1 MPRSLAEYQRKRDF
15 SKTPEPKGAPDPK
28 AGNRFV
34 VQKHWATR
42 LHYDFRLEMDGV
54 LVSWAIPKGPT
65 LNPAERRLAAHVE
78 DHPVDYYDFEGTI
91 PKGEYGGGT
100 VMVWDWGTYE
110 LEEATPAES
119 LRRGEVKFRL
129 HGVRLS
135 GRYALVRTRSDKD
148 WLLIKK
154 KDEAADPN
162 FDIEKFD
169 TSVKTGR
176 TKEEIEQGKDAV
188 WSSRR
193 DEGGGGLINLANA
206 EKGPMPRTLDPMK
219 AQLVDAAFDDDRWLF
234 EVKWDGIRLVSFIDD
249 GKVSLQT
256 RAGRSVDAEYPQL
269 QAVSRLVNARQAVLD
284 GEVVVLDAQGRP
296 SFQLLQNRSTE
307 SARMQYLVFDI
318 VYFDG
323 QRLFK
328 VPLEDRK
335 RLLRDVVR
343 DSALLKYSD
352 HVLGQGKAFFK
363 AAQQNQLEGIV
374 AKLRD
379 STYQPGIRSSAWLKI
394 KAKRTQDVVIGGFT
408 APRNSRKHFGAIL
421 VGVYDD
427 GKLVY
432 AGHTGGGFDEKTL
445 ASLSGRM
452 KPLITKDPPFTGA
465 PPRTNEKPTWV
476 KPQLVAEVKFAE
488 WTRDG
493 VMRMPVFLGLRDDID
508 PKSVQREQPRDA
520 DRETAQAEALALSP
534 TVGPRKPAAKA
545 ARKMAGSRAKV
556 AKRTSTTRRTSTAKR
571 TSTVRRTSATVRTPA
586 RKPATSAADLPDTP
600 LSKAAARIAKQQ
612 GTRLRGATAAE
623 LHALDAMPKEGN
635 WEIGGRVVHLT
646 NLDKLL
652 FPEDKYS
659 KRDLIRYYVQV
670 APVMIPYYSRR
681 PLSMNPHP
689 DGIHGKSYWVKDKPD
704 YAPEW
709 IPTFRYQDQKSLKD
723 WILIEEVATLAWLAN
738 HAVID
743 MHPWYSREDKPEYP
757 DWSVVDLDPAEG
769 ATFKDVIAVAKVV
782 KTALDHLKLKATLK
796 TTGQSGLHVY
806 IPIERRY
813 TLDESRG
820 FVAKLAHT
828 IAELM
833 PDKVT
838 EVWEVRRRT
847 GKIRIDYTQNVINK
861 TLAGPYSVRPAI
873 RAPVSAPIAWNEL
886 DDPRLRPDRWTIKT
900 LGDRLL
906 QVGDLFHEALTLHQR
921 LPAL

>member
-15 SKTPEPKGAPDPK
+15 SKTPEPKGSPEPR
-28 AGNRFV
+28 GQNRFV

-65 LNPAERRLAAHVE
+65 LNPAEKRLAAHVE
-78 DHPVDYYDFEGTI
+78 DHPVSYYDFEGTI

-110 LEEATPAES
+110 LEESTPAES
-119 LRRGEVKFRL
+119 LKRGEVKFRL
-129 HGVRLS
+129 NGVRLR

-193 DEGGGGLINLANA
+193 EEGQGGLINLANA
-206 EKGPMPRTLDPMK
+206 EKGPMPKSLEPMK
-219 AQLVDAAFDDDRWLF
+219 AQLVEKPFDDERWLF
-234 EVKWDGIRLVSFIDD
+234 EVKWDGIRLISFIDD
-249 GKVSLQT
+249 DKVTLQT
-256 RAGRSVDAEYPQL
+256 RAGRIVDAEYPQL
-269 QAVSRLVNARQAVLD
+269 ESISRLVNARQAVLD
-284 GEVVVLDAQGRP
+284 GEVVVLDEEGRP
-296 SFQLLQNRSTE
+296 SFQLLQNRGKDDHP
-307 SARMQYLVFDI
+307 MQYVVFDI

-335 RLLRDVVR
+335 RLLRDIVR
-343 DSALLKYSD
+343 DAGMLKYSD
-352 HVLGQGKAFFK
+352 HVLGQGTAFFK
-363 AAQQNQLEGIV
+363 AAQQKRLEGIV

-379 STYQPGIRSSAWLKI
+379 STYQPGVRSSAWLKI
-394 KAKRTQDVVIGGFT
+394 KAVLQQEVVIGGFT
-408 APRNSRKHFGAIL
+408 EPRASRKYFGALL
-421 VGVYDD
+421 VGVYE
-427 GKLVY
+427 GSKLVY
-432 AGHTGGGFDEKTL
+432 TGHVGGGFDEKTL
-445 ASLSGRM
+445 ADLYKLM
-452 KPLITKDPPFTGA
+452 KPLIVKRSPFSGT
-465 PPRTNEKPTWV
+465 PPRSNEKPTWV
-476 KPQLVAEVKFAE
+476 KPVLVAEVKFAE

-493 VMRMPVFLGLRDDID
+493 VMRQPVFQGLRDDVD
-508 PKSVQREQPRDA
+508 PREVRREQPL
-520 DRETAQAEALALSP
+520 ETEQETRRAKKTIA
-534 TVGPRKPAAKA
+534 PAA
-545 ARKMAGSRAKV
+545 RPRA
-556 AKRTSTTRRTSTAKR
+556 RTSTTARRSPPTVAWKAVR
-571 TSTVRRTSATVRTPA
+571 APVRRSSRTVTATTKTKRESTPA
-586 RKPATSAADLPDTP
+586 DIPNTP
-600 LSKAAARIAKQQ
+600 LSRAAARIAKQLK
-612 GTRLRGATAAE
+612 TDIRGATAAE
-623 LHALDAMPKEGN
+623 LEALDAIKKEGD
-635 WEIGGRVVHLT
+635 WQIGGRTVHLT

-652 FPEDKYS
+652 FPEDRHS

-670 APVMIPYYSRR
+670 APVMIPHYRDR

-689 DGIHGKSYWVKDKPD
+689 DGIHGKSYWVKDKPA
-704 YAPEW
+704 YAPDW

-743 MHPWYSREDKPEYP
+743 MHPWYSRVDKPDYP

-769 ATFKDVIAVAKVV
+769 ATFKDVVAVAKVV
-782 KTALDHLKLKATLK
+782 KTAFDHLKLTALLK
-796 TTGQSGLHVY
+796 TTGQSGLHIY

-813 TLDESRG
+813 TLDESRE
-820 FVAKLAHT
+820 FVAKLSHM

-838 EVWEVRRRT
+838 EVWEIKRRI

-861 TLAGPYSVRPAI
+861 TLAGPYSVRPAL
-873 RAPVSAPIAWNEL
+873 RAPVSTPIAWKEL
-886 DDPRLRPDRWTIKT
+886 DDPRLRPDKWTIQT

-906 QVGDLFHEALTLHQR
+906 EVGDLFHDALTLRQR

>member
-15 SKTPEPKGAPDPK
+15 SKTPEPKGSPEPK
-28 AGNRFV
+28 GQNRFV

-65 LNPAERRLAAHVE
+65 LNPAEKRLAAHVE
-78 DHPVDYYDFEGTI
+78 DHPVSYYDFEGTI

-100 VMVWDWGTYE
+100 VMIWDWGTFE
-110 LEEATPAES
+110 LEESTPAES

-129 HGVRLS
+129 KGVRLC
-135 GRYALVRTRSDKD
+135 GRYALVRTRSEKD

-154 KDEAADPN
+154 KDECADPN
-162 FDIEKFD
+162 FNIETFA

-193 DEGGGGLINLANA
+193 EEGQGGLINLANA
-206 EKGPMPRTLDPMK
+206 EKGPMPKTLEPMK
-219 AQLVDAAFDDDRWLF
+219 AQLVEDPFDDERWLF

-249 GKVSLQT
+249 GKVRLQT
-256 RAGRSVDAEYPQL
+256 RAGRTVDDEYPQL
-269 QAVSRLVNARQAVLD
+269 QAISHLVNARQAVLD
-284 GEVVVLDAQGRP
+284 GEVVMLDEEGRP
-296 SFQLLQNRSTE
+296 SFQLLQNRGKE
-307 SARMQYLVFDI
+307 DHPMQYVVFDI
-318 VYFDG
+318 VYYDG

-343 DSALLKYSD
+343 DSGVLRYSD

-363 AAQQNQLEGIV
+363 AAQEKRLEGIV

-379 STYQPGIRSSAWLKI
+379 SAYQPGVRSSAWLKI
-394 KAKRTQDVVIGGFT
+394 KAVLQQEVVIGGFT
-408 APRNSRKHFGAIL
+408 EPRGSRKYFGALL
-421 VGVYDD
+421 VGVYDE

-432 AGHTGGGFDEKTL
+432 TGHVGGGFDEKTL
-445 ASLSGRM
+445 AELHKLM
-452 KPLITKDPPFTGA
+452 KPLIVKQSPFSGT
-465 PPRTNEKPTWV
+465 PPRGNEKPTWV
-476 KPQLVAEVKFAE
+476 KPVLVAEVKFAE

-493 VMRMPVFLGLRDDID
+493 VMRQPVFLGLRDDVD
-508 PKSVQREQPRDA
+508 PREVRREQA
-520 DRETAQAEALALSP
+520 LETAKE
-534 TVGPRKPAAKA
+534 T
-545 ARKMAGSRAKV
+545 SRAKKTAAPV
-556 AKRTSTTRRTSTAKR
+556 ARVRAKASAPSR
-571 TSTVRRTSATVRTPA
+571 KGPPTVALKAVRTPA
-586 RKPATSAADLPDTP
+586 RPASKTAAATSAKRAAATADIPDTP
-600 LSKAAARIAKQQ
+600 LSRAAARIAMQHK
-612 GTRLRGATAAE
+612 TDIRGATAEE
-623 LHALDAMPKEGN
+623 LEALDAIGKEGN
-635 WEIGGRVVHLT
+635 WQIGGRSVHLT

-652 FPEDKYS
+652 FPEDRYS

-670 APVMIPYYSRR
+670 APVMIPHYKDR

-689 DGIHGKSYWVKDKPD
+689 DGIHGKSYWVKDKPS

-709 IPTFRYQDQKSLKD
+709 IPTFRYQDQKGLKD

-743 MHPWYSREDKPEYP
+743 MHPWYSRVDKPEYP

-782 KTALDHLKLKATLK
+782 KTALDHLKLTALLK
-796 TTGQSGLHVY
+796 TTGQSGLHIY

-813 TLDESRG
+813 TLDESRE
-820 FVAKLAHT
+820 FVAKLSHM

-838 EVWEVRRRT
+838 EVWEVKRRT

-861 TLAGPYSVRPAI
+861 TLAGPYSVRPAP
-873 RAPVSAPIAWNEL
+873 RAPVSAPIAWKEL
-886 DDPRLRPDRWTIKT
+886 DDPRLRPDKWTIQT

-906 QVGDLFHEALTLHQR
+906 EVGDLFHDALTLRQR

>member
-15 SKTPEPKGAPDPK
+15 SKTPEPKGSPEPQ
-28 AGNRFV
+28 GRNRFV

-65 LNPAERRLAAHVE
+65 LNPAEKRLAAHVE
-78 DHPVDYYDFEGTI
+78 DHPVSYYDFEGTI

-100 VMVWDWGTYE
+100 VMIWDWGTFE
-110 LEEATPAES
+110 LEESTPAES
-119 LRRGEVKFRL
+119 LKRGEVKFRL

-135 GRYALVRTRSDKD
+135 GRYALVRTRSEKD

-162 FDIEKFD
+162 FDIEKFN

-193 DEGGGGLINLANA
+193 EEGQGGLINLANA
-206 EKGPMPRTLDPMK
+206 EKGPMPKSLEPMK
-219 AQLVDAAFDDDRWLF
+219 AQTVDKPFDDDHWLF
-234 EVKWDGIRLVSFIDD
+234 EIKWDGIRLVSFLDD
-249 GKVSLQT
+249 GRVSLQT
-256 RAGRSVDAEYPQL
+256 RAGRIVDAEYPQL
-269 QAVSRLVNARQAVLD
+269 QAISHLVNVKQAVLD
-284 GEVVVLDAQGRP
+284 GEVVVLDEEGRP
-296 SFQLLQNRSTE
+296 SFQLLQNRGKE
-307 SARMQYLVFDI
+307 DHPMQYVVFDI
-318 VYFDG
+318 VYYDG

-343 DSALLKYSD
+343 DSGVLRYSD
-352 HVLGQGKAFFK
+352 HVLGQGKAFFR
-363 AAQQNQLEGIV
+363 AAQEKRLEGVV

-379 STYQPGIRSSAWLKI
+379 SAYQPGVRSSAWLKI
-394 KAKRTQDVVIGGFT
+394 KAHLQQEVVIGGFT
-408 APRNSRKHFGAIL
+408 APRASRKYFGALI
-421 VGVYDD
+421 VGVYEG

-432 AGHTGGGFDEKTL
+432 TGHVGGGFDEKTL
-445 ASLSGRM
+445 ADLDKLM
-452 KPLITKDPPFTGA
+452 KPLIVKQPPFTGT
-465 PPRTNEKPTWV
+465 PPRGNEKPTWV
-476 KPQLVAEVKFAE
+476 KPVLVAEVRFAE

-493 VMRMPVFLGLRDDID
+493 VMRQPVFMGLRDDVD
-508 PKSVQREQPRDA
+508 PREVRREQPLA
-520 DRETAQAEALALSP
+520 AEKETVRARKAATPATRPRARTATTARKSPP
-534 TVGPRKPAAKA
+534 TVALKA
-545 ARKMAGSRAKV
+545 
-556 AKRTSTTRRTSTAKR
+556 
-571 TSTVRRTSATVRTPA
+571 VRTPA
-586 RKPATSAADLPDTP
+586 RPSSRTVATSRMARASAAADIPDTP
-600 LSKAAARIAKQQ
+600 LSRAAARITKQ
-612 GTRLRGATAAE
+612 LKSNIRGATAAE
-623 LHALDAMPKEGN
+623 LEALDAITKEGN
-635 WEIGGRVVHLT
+635 WEIGGRTVHLT

-652 FPEDKYS
+652 FPEDRYS

-670 APVMIPYYSRR
+670 APVMIPHYKDR

-689 DGIHGKSYWVKDKPD
+689 DGIHGKSYWVKDKPA

-743 MHPWYSREDKPEYP
+743 MHPWYSRVDKPEYP

-769 ATFKDVIAVAKVV
+769 ATFKDVIAVARVV
-782 KTALDHLKLKATLK
+782 KSALDHLKLTALLK
-796 TTGQSGLHVY
+796 TTGQSGLHIY

-813 TLDESRG
+813 TLDESRE
-820 FVAKLAHT
+820 FVARLSHM

-838 EVWEVRRRT
+838 EVWEVKRRT

-861 TLAGPYSVRPAI
+861 TLAGPYSVRPAP
-873 RAPVSAPIAWNEL
+873 RAPVSTPIAWKEL
-886 DDPRLRPDRWTIKT
+886 DDPRLRPDKWTIET

-906 QVGDLFHEALTLHQR
+906 EAGDLFHDALTLRQR

>member
-15 SKTPEPKGAPDPK
+15 SKTPEPKGTPAPS
-28 AGNRFV
+28 GQNRFV

-65 LNPAERRLAAHVE
+65 LNPAEKRLAAHVE
-78 DHPVDYYDFEGTI
+78 DHPIDYYDFEGTI

-110 LEEATPAES
+110 LEEWTPAES
-119 LRRGEVKFRL
+119 LKRGEVKFRL
-129 HGVRLS
+129 NGVRLK

-162 FDIEKFD
+162 FDIETFT

-176 TKEEIEQGKDAV
+176 VKEEIEQGKDAV
-188 WSSRR
+188 WSSSRAAG
-193 DEGGGGLINLANA
+193 EGGLINLANA
-206 EKGPMPRTLDPMK
+206 EKGPMPKSLDPMK
-219 AQLVDAAFDDDRWLF
+219 AELRDAPFDDDDWLF
-234 EVKWDGIRLVSFIDD
+234 EVKWDGIRLVSFIDN

-256 RAGRSVDAEYPQL
+256 RAGRTVDSEYPQL
-269 QAVSRLVNARQAVLD
+269 QAIGQVVKAKQAVID
-284 GEVVVLDAQGRP
+284 GEIVALDAEGRP
-296 SFQLLQNRSTE
+296 SFQLLQNRDKDPTHL
-307 SARMQYLVFDI
+307 QYLVFDL
-318 VYFDG
+318 VYADG

-335 RLLRDVVR
+335 RLLRNLFADT
-343 DSALLKYSD
+343 ALLKYSE
-352 HVLGQGKAFFK
+352 HVIGDGKAFFK
-363 AAQQNQLEGIV
+363 AAKQNHLEGIV
-374 AKLRD
+374 AKRRN
-379 STYQPGIRSSAWLKI
+379 SSYQPGVHSPAWLKI
-394 KAKRTQDVVIGGFT
+394 KAVLEQDVVVGGFT
-408 APRNSRKHFGAIL
+408 APRAGRRYFGALL
-421 VGVYDD
+421 VGVFED
-427 GKLVY
+427 GKFVY
-432 AGHTGGGFDEKTL
+432 TGHVGGGFDEKTL
-445 ASLSGRM
+445 AELDKLM
-452 KPLITKDPPFTGA
+452 QPLIVKSPLFSGE
-465 PPRTNEKPTWV
+465 PPRANEKPTWV
-476 KPQLVAEVKFAE
+476 KPVLVARVKFSE

-493 VMRMPVFLGLRDDID
+493 VMRMPVFLGLRDDVD
-508 PKSVQREQPRDA
+508 SREVHRERPGDA
-520 DRETAQAEALALSP
+520 DGETARRKPSARASA
-534 TVGPRKPAAKA
+534 KPAARPASRGARVARKTSTHATRPSVATPRKA
-545 ARKMAGSRAKV
+545 AVS
-556 AKRTSTTRRTSTAKR
+556 
-571 TSTVRRTSATVRTPA
+571 
-586 RKPATSAADLPDTP
+586 DIPDTP
-600 LSKAAARIAKQQ
+600 LSQAAARIAKQL
-612 GTRLRGATAAE
+612 GTGLRGATTSE
-623 LHALDAMPKEGN
+623 LKALDGIPKEGN

-646 NLDKLL
+646 NLDKVL
-652 FPEDKYS
+652 FPEDHYT

-670 APVMIPYYSRR
+670 APVMIPHYRDR

-689 DGIHGKSYWVKDKPD
+689 DGIHGKSYWVKDKPA

-743 MHPWYSREDKPEYP
+743 MHPWYSRVDKPEYP

-782 KTALDHLKLKATLK
+782 KSALDHLKLKAVLK

-820 FVAKLAHT
+820 FVAKLAHM

-838 EVWEVRRRT
+838 EVWEVKRRT

-873 RAPVSAPIAWNEL
+873 HAPVSTPIAWKEL
-886 DDPRLRPDRWTIKT
+886 DNPRVRPDAWTIKT

-906 QVGDLFHEALTLHQR
+906 EVGDLFHDALTVRQR
-921 LPAL
+921 LPAI

>member
-15 SKTPEPKGAPDPK
+15 SKTPEPKGSPEPK
-28 AGNRFV
+28 GQNRFV

-65 LNPAERRLAAHVE
+65 LNPAEKRLAAHVE
-78 DHPVDYYDFEGTI
+78 DHPVSYYDFEGTI

-100 VMVWDWGTYE
+100 VMIWDWGTFE
-110 LEEATPAES
+110 LEESTPAES
-119 LRRGEVKFRL
+119 LKRGEVKFRL
-129 HGVRLS
+129 NGVRLR

-162 FDIEKFD
+162 FNIEKFD

-193 DEGGGGLINLANA
+193 EEGQGGLINLASA
-206 EKGPMPRTLDPMK
+206 EKGPMPKTLEPMK
-219 AQLVDAAFDDDRWLF
+219 AQMVDKAFDDDRWLF
-234 EVKWDGIRLVSFIDD
+234 EVKWDGIRLVSFIDE
-249 GKVSLQT
+249 GKVTLQT
-256 RAGRSVDAEYPQL
+256 RAGRIVDAEYPQL
-269 QAVSRLVNARQAVLD
+269 QAISRLVNARQAILD
-284 GEVVVLDAQGRP
+284 GEIVALDEEGRP
-296 SFQLLQNRSTE
+296 SFQLLQNRGTE
-307 SARMQYLVFDI
+307 EHPMQYVVFDI

-335 RLLRDVVR
+335 RLLRDIVR
-343 DSALLKYSD
+343 DGGILKYSD
-352 HVLGQGKAFFK
+352 HVLGQGQAFFK
-363 AAQQNQLEGIV
+363 AAQQKRLEGIV

-379 STYQPGIRSSAWLKI
+379 SPYQPGVRSSAWLKI
-394 KAKRTQDVVIGGFT
+394 KAHLQQEVVIGGFT
-408 APRNSRKHFGAIL
+408 APRASRKYFGALI
-421 VGVYDD
+421 VGVYED

-432 AGHTGGGFDEKTL
+432 TGHVGGGFDERTL
-445 ASLSGRM
+445 AELYKLM
-452 KPLITKDPPFTGA
+452 KPLIVKQPPFSGT
-465 PPRTNEKPTWV
+465 PPRGNEKPTWV
-476 KPQLVAEVKFAE
+476 KPVLLAEVKFAE

-493 VMRMPVFLGLRDDID
+493 VMRQPVFLGLRDDID
-508 PKSVQREQPRDA
+508 PREVRHEQA
-520 DRETAQAEALALSP
+520 LTTEKET
-534 TVGPRKPAAKA
+534 
-545 ARKMAGSRAKV
+545 SRAKKT
-556 AKRTSTTRRTSTAKR
+556 AAPAARSRATTSTTTRKPPPTVALKAVRAPARPSARTKTAPTRAKR
-571 TSTVRRTSATVRTPA
+571 ASTPA
-586 RKPATSAADLPDTP
+586 DIPDTP
-600 LSKAAARIAKQQ
+600 LSRAAARIAQQ
-612 GTRLRGATAAE
+612 LKTDIRGATAAE
-623 LHALDAMPKEGN
+623 LEALDAIPKEGD
-635 WEIGGRVVHLT
+635 WQIGGRTVHLT

-652 FPEDKYS
+652 FPEDRFS

-670 APVMIPYYSRR
+670 APVMIPHYKDR

-689 DGIHGKSYWVKDKPD
+689 DGIHGKSYWVKDKPG

-743 MHPWYSREDKPEYP
+743 MHPWYSRVDKPEYP

-782 KTALDHLKLKATLK
+782 KTALDHLKLTALLK
-796 TTGQSGLHVY
+796 TTGQSGLHIY

-820 FVAKLAHT
+820 FVAKLSHT

-838 EVWEVRRRT
+838 EVWEVKRRT
-847 GKIRIDYTQNVINK
+847 GKIRIDYTQNVMNK
-861 TLAGPYSVRPAI
+861 TLAGPYSVRPAL
-873 RAPVSAPIAWNEL
+873 RAPVSTPIAWKEL
-886 DDPRLRPDRWTIKT
+886 DDPRLRPDKWTIQT

-906 QVGDLFHEALTLHQR
+906 EVGDLFHDALTVRQR

>member
-15 SKTPEPKGAPDPK
+15 SKTPEPKGAPDPRG
-28 AGNRFV
+28 GNRFV

-42 LHYDFRLEMDGV
+42 LHYDFRLEMEGV

-100 VMVWDWGTYE
+100 VMVWDWGTFE
-110 LEEATPAES
+110 LEESTPAES
-119 LRRGEVKFRL
+119 LKRGEVKFRL
-129 HGVRLS
+129 NGVRLK
-135 GRYALVRTRSDKD
+135 GRYALVRTRSEKD

-154 KDEAADPN
+154 KDEAADPD

-193 DEGGGGLINLANA
+193 EEGAGGLINLANA
-206 EKGPMPRTLDPMK
+206 EKGSMPKNLDPMK
-219 AQLVDAAFDDDRWLF
+219 AQLVEKPFDDDRWLF

-249 GKVSLQT
+249 GKVRLQT
-256 RAGRSVDAEYPQL
+256 RSGRMVDDEYPEL
-269 QAVSRLVNARQAVLD
+269 LAISRMVNARQAILD
-284 GEVVVLDAQGRP
+284 GEIVALDEEGRP
-296 SFQLLQNRSTE
+296 SFQLLQNRGRE
-307 SARMQYLVFDI
+307 QHPMQYMVFDV

-335 RLLRDVVR
+335 RLLRDIVR
-343 DSALLKYSD
+343 DSGVLKYSD

-363 AAQQNQLEGIV
+363 AAQQKQLEGIV

-379 STYQPGIRSSAWLKI
+379 SAYQPGVRSSAWLKI
-394 KAKRTQDVVIGGFT
+394 KAILQQEVVIGGFT
-408 APRNSRKHFGAIL
+408 EPRASRKYFGALI
-421 VGVYDD
+421 VGVYED
-427 GKLVY
+427 GKFVY
-432 AGHTGGGFDEKTL
+432 TGHVGGGFDEKTL
-445 ASLSGRM
+445 ADLSKLM
-452 KPLITKDPPFTGA
+452 KPLIVKTSPFSGPP
-465 PPRTNEKPTWV
+465 PHTNEKPTWV
-476 KPQLVAEVKFAE
+476 KPVLVAEVKFSE

-493 VMRMPVFLGLRDDID
+493 VMRQPVFLGLRDDVD
-508 PKSVQREQPRDA
+508 SREVRREQPVDA
-520 DRETAQAEALALSP
+520 EKKTR
-534 TVGPRKPAAKA
+534 KA
-545 ARKMAGSRAKV
+545 ARTASPSARARTKTSAARRKPPATV
-556 AKRTSTTRRTSTAKR
+556 ALKAVRAPARPTAKR
-571 TSTVRRTSATVRTPA
+571 VTPSASPKRQPS
-586 RKPATSAADLPDTP
+586 PADLPDTP
-600 LSKAAARIAKQQ
+600 LSRAAAKIAKQL
-612 GTRLRGATAAE
+612 GTNVRGASAAE
-623 LHALDAMPKEGN
+623 LAALDAIKKEGD
-635 WEIGGRVVHLT
+635 WEIDGRTVHLT
-646 NLDKLL
+646 NLDKQL
-652 FPEDKYS
+652 FPEDRYS

-670 APVMIPYYSRR
+670 APVMIPHYRDR

-704 YAPEW
+704 YAPTW

-743 MHPWYSREDKPEYP
+743 MHPWYSRVDKPEYP

-769 ATFKDVIAVAKVV
+769 ATFKDVVAVAKVL
-782 KTALDHLKLKATLK
+782 KSALDHLELKAVLK
-796 TTGQSGLHVY
+796 TTGQSGLHIY

-820 FVAKLAHT
+820 FVAKLAHM

-838 EVWEVRRRT
+838 EVWEVKRRT

-861 TLAGPYSVRPAI
+861 TLAGPYSVRPAL
-873 RAPVSAPIAWNEL
+873 RAPVSTPIAWKEL
-886 DDPRLRPDRWTIKT
+886 DDPRLRPDKWTIKT
-900 LGDRLL
+900 IGDRLL
-906 QVGDLFHEALTLHQR
+906 EVGDLFHDALTLRQR

>member
-15 SKTPEPKGAPDPK
+15 SKTPEPKGAPDPRG
-28 AGNRFV
+28 GNRFV

-42 LHYDFRLEMDGV
+42 LHYDFRLEMEGV

-100 VMVWDWGTYE
+100 VMVWDWGTFE
-110 LEEATPAES
+110 LEEATPAAS
-119 LRRGEVKFRL
+119 MKRGEVKFRL
-129 HGVRLS
+129 NGERLK
-135 GRYALVRTRSDKD
+135 GRYALVRTRSEKD

-154 KDEAADPN
+154 RDEAADPN
-162 FDIEKFD
+162 FDIEKFT

-193 DEGGGGLINLANA
+193 EEGAGGLINLTNA
-206 EKGPMPRTLDPMK
+206 EKGPMPKTLDPMK
-219 AQLVDAAFDDDRWLF
+219 AQLADDAFDNERWLF
-234 EVKWDGIRLVSFIDD
+234 EVKWDGIRLVTFIDGD
-249 GKVSLQT
+249 KVTLQT
-256 RAGRSVDAEYPQL
+256 RAGRSVNEEYPQL
-269 QAVSRLVNARQAVLD
+269 QAVTRFVNARQAVLD
-284 GEVVVLDAQGRP
+284 GEIVVFDEEGRP
-296 SFQLLQNRSTE
+296 SFQLWQNRGRE
-307 SARMQYLVFDI
+307 ARQIHYVVYDI
-318 VYFDG
+318 VYYDG
-323 QRLFK
+323 QRLFR

-335 RLLRDVVR
+335 RLLRDIIR
-343 DSALLKYSD
+343 DSDLVRYSD
-352 HVLGQGKAFFK
+352 HVIGQGKAFYK
-363 AAQQNQLEGIV
+363 AAKQKQLEGIV

-379 STYQPGIRSSAWLKI
+379 SPYQPGVRSNAWLKI
-394 KAKRTQDVVIGGFT
+394 KAVQQQEVVIGGFT
-408 APRNSRKHFGAIL
+408 AGRNSRKYFGAIL
-421 VGVYDD
+421 VGVNDD
-427 GKLVY
+427 KGRLVY

-445 ASLSGRM
+445 AALYQRM
-452 KPLITKDPPFTGA
+452 EPLIIKDPPFTG
-465 PPRTNEKPTWV
+465 PVPKTNEKPTWIR
-476 KPQLVAEVKFAE
+476 PALVAEVKFAE

-493 VMRMPVFLGLRDDID
+493 VMRAPVFLGLREDVD
-508 PKSVQREQPRDA
+508 PKSVRREEPQDA
-520 DRETAQAEALALSP
+520 DREASRAEATQGSA
-534 TVGPRKPAAKA
+534 
-545 ARKMAGSRAKV
+545 SRAKR
-556 AKRTSTTRRTSTAKR
+556 ATRPTARTSTETVPAKAPTRKRKATVASRTV
-571 TSTVRRTSATVRTPA
+571 TVRP
-586 RKPATSAADLPDTP
+586 RKGDIAPSDIPDTP
-600 LSKAAARIAKQQ
+600 LSRAAAKITQKL
-612 GTRLRGATAAE
+612 GTNIRGATAAE
-623 LHALDAMPKEGN
+623 LKALDAISREGD

-670 APVMIPYYSRR
+670 APVMIPYYSQR

-743 MHPWYSREDKPEYP
+743 MHPWYSRVDMPEHP
-757 DWSVVDLDPAEG
+757 DQSVVDLDPAEG
-769 ATFKDVIAVAKVV
+769 ATFEDVVAVAKVV
-782 KTALDHLKLKATLK
+782 KAALDHLKLKAVLK
-796 TTGQSGLHVY
+796 TTGQSGLHIY
-806 IPIERRY
+806 IPVERRY
-813 TLDESRG
+813 THEESRN
-820 FVAKLAHT
+820 FVATLAHM

-838 EVWEVRRRT
+838 EIWEVKRRT

-873 RAPVSAPIAWNEL
+873 RAPVSTPIAWTEL

-906 QVGDLFHEALTLHQR
+906 EVGDLFHDALTIRQR
-921 LPAL
+921 LPDL

>member
-15 SKTPEPKGAPDPK
+15 SKTPEPKGTPEPT
-28 AGNRFV
+28 GQSRFV

-65 LNPAERRLAAHVE
+65 LNPAEKRLAAHVE
-78 DHPVDYYDFEGTI
+78 DHPVSYYDFEGTI

-100 VMVWDWGTYE
+100 VMIWDWGTFE
-110 LEEATPAES
+110 LEESTPAES
-119 LRRGEVKFRL
+119 LKRGEVKFRL
-129 HGVRLS
+129 NGVRLR
-135 GRYALVRTRSDKD
+135 GRYALVRTRSEKD

-154 KDEAADPN
+154 KDEAAQAN
-162 FDIEKFD
+162 FDIETFT

-193 DEGGGGLINLANA
+193 EEGEGGLINLANA
-206 EKGPMPRTLDPMK
+206 EKGPMPKTLDPMK
-219 AQLVDAAFDDDRWLF
+219 AQLFEKAFDDERWLF
-234 EVKWDGIRLVSFIDD
+234 EVKWDGIRLVTFIDD
-249 GKVSLQT
+249 GKVRLQT
-256 RAGRSVDAEYPQL
+256 RAGRTVDDEYPQL
-269 QAVSRLVNARQAVLD
+269 QAITNLVSARQAILD
-284 GEVVVLDAQGRP
+284 GEIVALDEEGRP
-296 SFQLLQNRSTE
+296 SFQLLQNRGRE
-307 SARMQYLVFDI
+307 EHPMQYVVFDI
-318 VYFDG
+318 VYLDG

-335 RLLRDVVR
+335 RLLRNVVR
-343 DSALLKYSD
+343 DSALLKYSE
-352 HVLGQGKAFFK
+352 HVVGEGTAFFK
-363 AAQQNQLEGIV
+363 AAKEKRLEGIV
-374 AKLRD
+374 AKRLD
-379 STYQPGIRSSAWLKI
+379 SPYQPGVRSSAWLKI
-394 KAKRTQDVVIGGFT
+394 KAILQQEVVVGGFT
-408 APRNSRKHFGAIL
+408 APRNSRKHFGALL
-421 VGVYDD
+421 VGVYEGD
-427 GKLVY
+427 KFVY
-432 AGHTGGGFDEKTL
+432 TGHVGGGFDERTL
-445 ASLSGRM
+445 AELYRLM
-452 KPLITKDPPFTGA
+452 KPLIIKSPPFSG
-465 PPRTNEKPTWV
+465 PPPHANEKPTWV
-476 KPQLVAEVKFAE
+476 KPKLVVEVKFSE

-493 VMRMPVFLGLRDDID
+493 VMRQPVFLGLRDDVE
-508 PKSVQREQPRDA
+508 PGEVRRELPVEVRRDVVSA
-520 DRETAQAEALALSP
+520 APAPARTAKQVRVARKTSAPVTRSRVPASRKA
-534 TVGPRKPAAKA
+534 TVSTRPKA
-545 ARKMAGSRAKV
+545 A
-556 AKRTSTTRRTSTAKR
+556 TE
-571 TSTVRRTSATVRTPA
+571 
-586 RKPATSAADLPDTP
+586 DIPDTP
-600 LSKAAARIAKQQ
+600 LSRAAAKIAKQL
-612 GTRLRGATAAE
+612 GTTIRGATRAE
-623 LHALDAMPKEGN
+623 LEALDAIKKEGD
-635 WEIGGRVVHLT
+635 WEIGGRTVHLT

-652 FPEDKYS
+652 FPEDRYS

-670 APVMIPYYSRR
+670 APVMVPHYSER

-704 YAPEW
+704 YAPDW

-743 MHPWYSREDKPEYP
+743 MHPWYSRRDKPEYP

-782 KTALDHLKLKATLK
+782 KSALDHLKLKAVLK

-820 FVAKLAHT
+820 FVARLAHM

-838 EVWEVRRRT
+838 EVWEVKRRT

-861 TLAGPYSVRPAI
+861 TLAGPYSVRPALH
-873 RAPVSAPIAWNEL
+873 APVSTPIAWKEL
-886 DDPRLRPDRWTIKT
+886 DDPQLRPDRWTIKT

-906 QVGDLFHEALTLHQR
+906 EAGDLFHDALVVRQR
-921 LPAL
+921 LPAI

>member
-15 SKTPEPKGAPDPK
+15 TKTPEPKGSPDP
-28 AGNRFV
+28 AGQNRFV

-65 LNPAERRLAAHVE
+65 LNPAEKRLAAHVE
-78 DHPVDYYDFEGTI
+78 DHPVSYYDFEGTI

-100 VMVWDWGTYE
+100 VMIWDWGTFE
-110 LEEATPAES
+110 LEESTPAES
-119 LRRGEVKFRL
+119 LKRGEVKFRL
-129 HGVRLS
+129 NGVRLR

-176 TKEEIEQGKDAV
+176 TKAEIEQGKDAV

-193 DEGGGGLINLANA
+193 EEGQGGLINLANA
-206 EKGPMPRTLDPMK
+206 EKGPMPKSLEPML
-219 AQLVDAAFDDDRWLF
+219 AQLIGKPFDDERWLF
-234 EVKWDGIRLVSFIDD
+234 EVKWDGIRLVSFIDG

-256 RAGRSVDAEYPQL
+256 RAGRIVDAEYPQL
-269 QAVSRLVNARQAVLD
+269 QAIGQLVNAKQAVLD
-284 GEVVVLDAQGRP
+284 GEVVVLDEEGRP
-296 SFQLLQNRSTE
+296 SFQLLQNRSRE
-307 SARMQYLVFDI
+307 PRPMQYVVYDL

-323 QRLFK
+323 QRLLK

-335 RLLRDVVR
+335 RLLRDIVR
-343 DSALLKYSD
+343 DGGVVKYSD

-363 AAQQNQLEGIV
+363 AAQEKRLEGIV

-379 STYQPGIRSSAWLKI
+379 SGYQPGARTGAWLKI
-394 KAKRTQDVVIGGFT
+394 KAVLQQEVVIGGFT
-408 APRNSRKHFGAIL
+408 APRASRKYFGALI
-421 VGVYDD
+421 VGVYEN
-427 GKLVY
+427 GKFVY
-432 AGHTGGGFDEKTL
+432 TGHVGGGFDEKTL
-445 ASLSGRM
+445 AEIYKLM
-452 KPLITKDPPFTGA
+452 KPLIVKQPPFSGT
-465 PPRTNEKPTWV
+465 PPRGNEKPTWV
-476 KPQLVAEVKFAE
+476 KPLLLVEVKFAE

-493 VMRMPVFLGLRDDID
+493 VMRQPVFLGLRDDVD
-508 PKSVQREQPRDA
+508 PRHVRRELPL
-520 DRETAQAEALALSP
+520 E
-534 TVGPRKPAAKA
+534 KPATPA
-545 ARKMAGSRAKV
+545 ARPKA
-556 AKRTSTTRRTSTAKR
+556 RTSTA
-571 TSTVRRTSATVRTPA
+571 A
-586 RKPATSAADLPDTP
+586 RKPAPRVALKAVRAPLRPSTKTRVATTRTTRSAALADIPDTP
-600 LSKAAARIAKQQ
+600 LSRAAARIARQLK
-612 GTRLRGATAAE
+612 TNIRGATAAE
-623 LHALDAMPKEGN
+623 LAALDALAKEGN
-635 WEIGGRVVHLT
+635 WEIGGRTVHLT

-652 FPEDKYS
+652 FPEDHYS

-670 APVMIPYYSRR
+670 APVMIPHYKDR

-689 DGIHGKSYWVKDKPD
+689 DGIHGKSYWVKDKPG

-743 MHPWYSREDKPEYP
+743 MHPWYSRADKPEYP

-782 KTALDHLKLKATLK
+782 KTALDHLKLTALLK
-796 TTGQSGLHVY
+796 TTGQSGLHIY

-820 FVAKLAHT
+820 FVAALAHT

-838 EVWEVRRRT
+838 EVWEVKRRT

-861 TLAGPYSVRPAI
+861 TLAGPYSVRPAL
-873 RAPVSAPIAWNEL
+873 RAPVSTPIAWKEL
-886 DDPRLRPDRWTIKT
+886 DDPRLRPDKWTIET

-906 QVGDLFHEALTLHQR
+906 AVGDLFHDALMLRQR

>member
-15 SKTPEPKGAPDPK
+15 SKTPEPKGSPEPQ
-28 AGNRFV
+28 GQNRFV

-65 LNPAERRLAAHVE
+65 LNPAEKRLAAHVE
-78 DHPVDYYDFEGTI
+78 DHPVSYYDFEGTI

-100 VMVWDWGTYE
+100 VMIWDWGTFE
-110 LEEATPAES
+110 LEESTPAES
-119 LRRGEVKFRL
+119 LKRGEVKFRL
-129 HGVRLS
+129 KGVRLC
-135 GRYALVRTRSDKD
+135 GRYALVRTRSEKD

-154 KDEAADPN
+154 KDECADPN
-162 FDIEKFD
+162 FNIETLT

-193 DEGGGGLINLANA
+193 EEGQGGLINLANA
-206 EKGPMPRTLDPMK
+206 EKGPMPKSLDPMK
-219 AQLVDAAFDDDRWLF
+219 AQLLERPFDDDRWLF

-249 GKVSLQT
+249 GKVTLQT
-256 RAGRSVDAEYPQL
+256 RAGRVVDAEYPQL
-269 QAVSRLVNARQAVLD
+269 EAISRLVNARQAVVD
-284 GEVVVLDAQGRP
+284 GEVVVLDEEGRP
-296 SFQLLQNRSTE
+296 SFQLLQNRGKDDHP
-307 SARMQYLVFDI
+307 MQYVVFDI
-318 VYFDG
+318 VYVDG

-335 RLLRDVVR
+335 RLLRDIVR
-343 DSALLKYSD
+343 DSGVLKYSD
-352 HVLGQGKAFFK
+352 HVLGQGTAFFK
-363 AAQQNQLEGIV
+363 AAQQKQLEGIV

-379 STYQPGIRSSAWLKI
+379 SPYQPGVRSSAWQKI
-394 KAKRTQDVVIGGFT
+394 KARLQQEVVIGGFT
-408 APRNSRKHFGAIL
+408 EPRASRKYFGALL
-421 VGVYDD
+421 VGVYEE

-432 AGHTGGGFDEKTL
+432 TGHIGGGFDEKTL
-445 ASLSGRM
+445 AQLYKLM
-452 KPLITKDPPFTGA
+452 KPLIVKQPPFSGT
-465 PPRTNEKPTWV
+465 PPRGNEKPTWV
-476 KPQLVAEVKFAE
+476 KPVLIAEVRFAE

-493 VMRMPVFLGLRDDID
+493 VMRQPVFLGLRDDID
-508 PKSVQREQPRDA
+508 PREVR
-520 DRETAQAEALALSP
+520 RELPQAKP
-534 TVGPRKPAAKA
+534 TTPAA
-545 ARKMAGSRAKV
+545 RPRA
-556 AKRTSTTRRTSTAKR
+556 RTSTTRRKAPP
-571 TSTVRRTSATVRTPA
+571 TVALKAVRAPA
-586 RKPATSAADLPDTP
+586 RPSARTTTAPATTKRASSAAATADTP
-600 LSKAAARIAKQQ
+600 LSRAAARIAKQLK
-612 GTRLRGATAAE
+612 TDIRGATSAE
-623 LHALDAMPKEGN
+623 LEALDAIAKEGN
-635 WEIGGRVVHLT
+635 WEIGGRTVHLT

-652 FPEDKYS
+652 FPEDRYT

-670 APVMIPYYSRR
+670 APVMIPHYKDR

-689 DGIHGKSYWVKDKPD
+689 DGIHGKSYWVKDKPG

-743 MHPWYSREDKPEYP
+743 MHPWYSRVDKPEYP

-769 ATFKDVIAVAKVV
+769 ATFKDVVAVAKVV
-782 KTALDHLKLKATLK
+782 KTALDHLKLSALLK
-796 TTGQSGLHVY
+796 TTGQSGLHIY

-820 FVAKLAHT
+820 FVATLAHM

-838 EVWEVRRRT
+838 EVWEVKRRT
-847 GKIRIDYTQNVINK
+847 GKIRIDYTQNVMNK
-861 TLAGPYSVRPAI
+861 TLAGPYSVRPAL
-873 RAPVSAPIAWNEL
+873 RAPVSTPLAWKEL
-886 DDPRLRPDRWTIKT
+886 DDPRLRADKWTIQT

-906 QVGDLFHEALTLHQR
+906 EVGDLFHDALTLRQR
-921 LPAL
+921 LPSI

>member
-1 MPRSLAEYQRKRDF
+1 MPSNHSVKLNLMPGSLTEYQRKRDF
-15 SKTPEPKGAPDPK
+15 SKTPEPKGAPDPSG
-28 AGNRFV
+28 GNRFV

-42 LHYDFRLEMDGV
+42 LHYDFRLEMEGV

-65 LNPAERRLAAHVE
+65 LNPADRRLAAHVE
-78 DHPVDYYDFEGTI
+78 DHPVSYYDFEGTI

-100 VMVWDWGTYE
+100 VMVWDWGTFE
-110 LEEATPAES
+110 LEESSPAES

-129 HGVRLS
+129 NGVRLG

-162 FDIEKFD
+162 FDIERFD

-176 TKEEIEQGKDAV
+176 TKEEIERGQDAV

-193 DEGGGGLINLANA
+193 DAGEGGLINLANA
-206 EKGPMPRTLDPMK
+206 EKGTMPRTLEPMK
-219 AQLVDAAFDDDRWLF
+219 AQLVDAPFDDDRWLF
-234 EVKWDGIRLVSFIDD
+234 EVKWDGIRLVSFIDG

-256 RAGRSVDAEYPQL
+256 RAGRIVDDEYPQL
-269 QAVSRLVNARQAVLD
+269 QAISRLVNAKQAVLD
-284 GEVVVLDAQGRP
+284 GEIVALDEEGRP
-296 SFQLLQNRSTE
+296 SFQLLQNRGKE
-307 SARMQYLVFDI
+307 PHPMQYVVFDI
-318 VYFDG
+318 VYLDG
-323 QRLFK
+323 QRLFR

-335 RLLRDVVR
+335 RLLRDIVH

-352 HVLGQGKAFFK
+352 HVPGQGKAFFK
-363 AAQQNQLEGIV
+363 AAQQKRLEGIV

-379 STYQPGIRSSAWLKI
+379 SPYQPGVRSSAWLKV
-394 KAKRTQDVVIGGFT
+394 KAVLQQEVVIGGFT
-408 APRNSRKHFGAIL
+408 APRASRKYFGALI
-421 VGVYDD
+421 VGVHDD

-432 AGHTGGGFDEKTL
+432 TGHTGGGFDERTL
-445 ASLSGRM
+445 AQVATLM
-452 KPLITKDPPFTGA
+452 KPLIVKESPFSG
-465 PPRTNEKPTWV
+465 PSPHTNEKPTWV
-476 KPQLVAEVKFAE
+476 RPKLVAEVKFAE

-493 VMRMPVFLGLRDDID
+493 VMRQPIFLGLRDDVE
-508 PKSVQREQPRDA
+508 PREVRREQPRDA
-520 DRETAQAEALALSP
+520 DREMAQ
-534 TVGPRKPAAKA
+534 
-545 ARKMAGSRAKV
+545 
-556 AKRTSTTRRTSTAKR
+556 AKRTATASAKAVTPATAKR
-571 TSTVRRTSATVRTPA
+571 ASGSGPRRPQVARKTSTQVAPPRVSAP
-586 RKPATSAADLPDTP
+586 RKATAADIPDTP
-600 LSKAAARIAKQQ
+600 LSRAAAQIAKKL
-612 GTRLRGATAAE
+612 GTNIRGATASE
-623 LHALDAMPKEGN
+623 LEALTAIKKEGN
-635 WEIGGRVVHLT
+635 WEIGGRSVHLT

-652 FPEDKYS
+652 FPEDRYS

-670 APVMIPYYSRR
+670 APIMIPHYNRR

-704 YAPEW
+704 YAPDW
-709 IPTFRYQDQKSLKD
+709 IPTFRYRDQKSLKD

-743 MHPWYSREDKPEYP
+743 MHPWYSRVDKPEYP

-782 KTALDHLKLKATLK
+782 KSALDHLKLTALLK

-813 TLDESRG
+813 TLEESRG
-820 FVAKLAHT
+820 FVAKLAHM

-838 EVWEVRRRT
+838 EVWEVKRRT

-861 TLAGPYSVRPAI
+861 TLAGPYSVRPAL
-873 RAPVSAPIAWNEL
+873 RAPVSAPIAWREL
-886 DDPRLRPDRWTIKT
+886 DDPRLRPDQWTIKS

-906 QVGDLFHEALTLHQR
+906 EVGDLFHDALTLHQR

>member
-1 MPRSLAEYQRKRDF
+1 MPRSLSEYQRKRDF
-15 SKTPEPKGAPDPK
+15 SKTPEPKGTPEPS
-28 AGNRFV
+28 GQNRFV

-65 LNPAERRLAAHVE
+65 LNPAEKRLAAHVE
-78 DHPVDYYDFEGTI
+78 DHPVSYYDFEGTI

-100 VMVWDWGTYE
+100 VMIWDWGTFE
-110 LEEATPAES
+110 LEESTPAES

-129 HGVRLS
+129 HGVRLC

-154 KDEAADPN
+154 KDECANPSFN
-162 FDIEKFD
+162 IETFT

-176 TKEEIEQGKDAV
+176 TKEEIEQGQDAV

-193 DEGGGGLINLANA
+193 AEGEGGLINLANA
-206 EKGPMPRTLDPMK
+206 EKGPMPRSLDPMK
-219 AQLVDAAFDDDRWLF
+219 AQLVDEAFEDDRWLF

-256 RAGRSVDAEYPQL
+256 RAGRIVDAEYPQL
-269 QAVSRLVNARQAVLD
+269 QGISRLVNAGQAVLD
-284 GEVVVLDAQGRP
+284 GEVVVLDDEGRP
-296 SFQLLQNRSTE
+296 SFQLLQNRGKE
-307 SARMQYLVFDI
+307 PHPMQYVVFDI

-343 DSALLKYSD
+343 DSTVLKYSD
-352 HVLGQGKAFFK
+352 HVVGQGKAFFK
-363 AAQQNQLEGIV
+363 AAEQKHLEGIV

-379 STYQPGIRSSAWLKI
+379 SSYQPGVRSSAWLKI
-394 KAKRTQDVVIGGFT
+394 KAVLEQEVVIGGFT
-408 APRNSRKHFGAIL
+408 APRASRKYFGALL
-421 VGVYDD
+421 VGVYED

-432 AGHTGGGFDEKTL
+432 TGHVGGGFDERTL
-445 ASLSGRM
+445 AELSKLM
-452 KPLITKDPPFTGA
+452 KPLIVKQSPFSGPPPHA
-465 PPRTNEKPTWV
+465 NEKPTWV
-476 KPQLVAEVKFAE
+476 RPELVAEVKFAE

-493 VMRMPVFLGLRDDID
+493 VMRQPVFLGLRDDVNPRD
-508 PKSVQREQPRDA
+508 VHRELPRDA
-520 DRETAQAEALALSP
+520 GRESARAEAAAKP
-534 TVGPRKPAAKA
+534 AARKPAAKSA
-545 ARKMAGSRAKV
+545 KAKSTATATVKV
-556 AKRTSTTRRTSTAKR
+556 AKRTSTAKR
-571 TSTVRRTSATVRTPA
+571 TTASVRSRG
-586 RKPATSAADLPDTP
+586 RKPAAPATDAPDTP
-600 LSKAAARIAKQQ
+600 LSKAAARIAKQL
-612 GTRLRGATAAE
+612 GTDIRGATMAE
-623 LHALDAMPKEGN
+623 LTALDAIPKEDN
-635 WEIGGRVVHLT
+635 WEIGGRTVHLT

-652 FPEDKYS
+652 FPEDRYT

-704 YAPEW
+704 YAPDW

-743 MHPWYSREDKPEYP
+743 MHPWYSRVGKPEYP

-769 ATFKDVIAVAKVV
+769 ATFKDVIAVAKVL
-782 KTALDHLKLKATLK
+782 KSALDHLELKAVLK
-796 TTGQSGLHVY
+796 TTGQSGLHIY

-820 FVAKLAHT
+820 FVEKLAHM

-838 EVWEVRRRT
+838 EVWEVKRRT

-861 TLAGPYSVRPAI
+861 TLAGPYSVRPAM
-873 RAPVSAPIAWNEL
+873 RAPVSTPIAWKEL
-886 DDPRLRPDRWTIKT
+886 DDPHLRPDRWTIKT

-906 QVGDLFHEALTLHQR
+906 EVGDLFHDALTLRQR
-921 LPAL
+921 LPAI

>member
-1 MPRSLAEYQRKRDF
+1 MPRSPAEYQRKRDF
-15 SKTPEPKGAPDPK
+15 SKTSEPKGAPD
-28 AGNRFV
+28 ASGGNRFV

-42 LHYDFRLEMDGV
+42 LHYDFRLEMEGV

-78 DHPVDYYDFEGTI
+78 DHPVSYYDFEGTI

-100 VMVWDWGTYE
+100 VMVWDWGTFD

-135 GRYALVRTRSDKD
+135 GRYALVRTRSEKD

-188 WSSRR
+188 WSSSRA
-193 DEGGGGLINLANA
+193 EGEGGLINLANA
-206 EKGPMPRTLDPMK
+206 EKGPMPRSLDPMK
-219 AQLVDAAFDDDRWLF
+219 AQLVDEPFDNDRWLF
-234 EVKWDGIRLVSFIDD
+234 E
-249 GKVSLQT
+249 
-256 RAGRSVDAEYPQL
+256 
-269 QAVSRLVNARQAVLD
+269 
-284 GEVVVLDAQGRP
+284 
-296 SFQLLQNRSTE
+296 
-307 SARMQYLVFDI
+307 
-318 VYFDG
+318 
-323 QRLFK
+323 
-328 VPLEDRK
+328 
-335 RLLRDVVR
+335 
-343 DSALLKYSD
+343 
-352 HVLGQGKAFFK
+352 GKAFFK
-363 AAQQNQLEGIV
+363 DAQQNHLEGSV

-379 STYQPGIRSSAWLKI
+379 SSYQPGVRSSAWLKI
-394 KAKRTQDVVIGGFT
+394 KAVLQQEVVVGGFT
-408 APRNSRKHFGAIL
+408 APRNSRKYFGALI
-421 VGVYDD
+421 VGVYED

-432 AGHTGGGFDEKTL
+432 TGHVGGGFDEKTL
-445 ASLSGRM
+445 AEIYKLM
-452 KPLITKDPPFTGA
+452 KPLIVKSPPFSG
-465 PPRTNEKPTWV
+465 PPPHANEKPTWV
-476 KPQLVAEVKFAE
+476 KPKLVVEVKFSE

-493 VMRMPVFLGLRDDID
+493 VMRQPVFLGLRDDVD
-508 PKSVQREQPRDA
+508 PREVRRELPGDTG
-520 DRETAQAEALALSP
+520 RETARAKATVAATPKSP
-534 TVGPRKPAAKA
+534 ARAASSGARVARKTSTRTVRPAAAAPRKAA
-545 ARKMAGSRAKV
+545 
-556 AKRTSTTRRTSTAKR
+556 
-571 TSTVRRTSATVRTPA
+571 
-586 RKPATSAADLPDTP
+586 AADIPDTP
-600 LSKAAARIAKQQ
+600 LSRAAAKIAKQL
-612 GTRLRGATAAE
+612 GTTIRGATRAE
-623 LHALDAMPKEGN
+623 LEALDAIKKEGN
-635 WEIGGRVVHLT
+635 WEIGGRTVHLT
-646 NLDKLL
+646 NLDKFL
-652 FPEDKYS
+652 FPEDRYS

-670 APVMIPYYSRR
+670 APVMIPHYSRR

-689 DGIHGKSYWVKDKPD
+689 DGIHGKSYWVMDKPD

-743 MHPWYSREDKPEYP
+743 MHPWYSRVDKPEYP

-782 KTALDHLKLKATLK
+782 KSALDHLKLKSVLK

-813 TLDESRG
+813 TLDESRD

-838 EVWEVRRRT
+838 EVWEVKRRT

-861 TLAGPYSVRPAI
+861 TLAGPYSVRPG
-873 RAPVSAPIAWNEL
+873 
-886 DDPRLRPDRWTIKT
+886 
-900 LGDRLL
+900 LG
-906 QVGDLFHEALTLHQR
+906 
-921 LPAL
+921 P

>member
-15 SKTPEPKGAPDPK
+15 SKTPEPKGSPEPR
-28 AGNRFV
+28 GQNRFV

-65 LNPAERRLAAHVE
+65 LNPAEKRLAAHVE
-78 DHPVDYYDFEGTI
+78 DHPVSYYDFEGTI

-100 VMVWDWGTYE
+100 VMIWDWGTFE
-110 LEEATPAES
+110 LEESTPAES

-129 HGVRLS
+129 NGVRLC
-135 GRYALVRTRSDKD
+135 GRYALVRTRSEKD

-154 KDEAADPN
+154 KDECADPN
-162 FDIEKFD
+162 FDIEQFD

-193 DEGGGGLINLANA
+193 EEGQGGLINLASA
-206 EKGPMPRTLDPMK
+206 EKGPMPKTLEPMK
-219 AQLVDAAFDDDRWLF
+219 AQMVDKPFDDDRWLF
-234 EVKWDGIRLVSFIDD
+234 EVKWDGIRLVSFIDE
-249 GKVSLQT
+249 GKVTLQT
-256 RAGRSVDAEYPQL
+256 RAGRIVDAEYPQL
-269 QAVSRLVNARQAVLD
+269 QAISRLVSARQAILD
-284 GEVVVLDAQGRP
+284 GEIVALDEEGRP
-296 SFQLLQNRSTE
+296 SFQLLQNRGKE
-307 SARMQYLVFDI
+307 EHPMQYVVFDI

-335 RLLRDVVR
+335 RLLRDTVR
-343 DSALLKYSD
+343 DGGILKYSD
-352 HVLGQGKAFFK
+352 HVLGQGQAFFK
-363 AAQQNQLEGIV
+363 AAQQKRLEGIV

-379 STYQPGIRSSAWLKI
+379 SPYQPGVRSSAWLKI
-394 KAKRTQDVVIGGFT
+394 KAHLQQEVVIGGFT
-408 APRNSRKHFGAIL
+408 APRASRKYFGALI
-421 VGVYDD
+421 VGVYED

-432 AGHTGGGFDEKTL
+432 TGHVGGGFDERTL
-445 ASLSGRM
+445 AELYKLM
-452 KPLITKDPPFTGA
+452 KPLIVKQPPFSGT
-465 PPRTNEKPTWV
+465 PPRGNEKPTWV
-476 KPQLVAEVKFAE
+476 KPVLLAEVKFAE

-493 VMRMPVFLGLRDDID
+493 VMRQPVFLGLRDDID
-508 PKSVQREQPRDA
+508 PREVHREQPLKTEK
-520 DRETAQAEALALSP
+520 ETRRAKKTTA
-534 TVGPRKPAAKA
+534 PAAP
-545 ARKMAGSRAKV
+545 SRAT
-556 AKRTSTTRRTSTAKR
+556 TSTTTRKPPPTVALKAVRAPARPSARTATTRTKR
-571 TSTVRRTSATVRTPA
+571 ASTPA
-586 RKPATSAADLPDTP
+586 DIPDTP
-600 LSKAAARIAKQQ
+600 LSRAAARIAQQ
-612 GTRLRGATAAE
+612 LKTDIRGATAAE
-623 LHALDAMPKEGN
+623 LEALDAIPKEGD
-635 WEIGGRVVHLT
+635 WQIGGRTVHLT

-652 FPEDKYS
+652 FPEDRYS

-670 APVMIPYYSRR
+670 APVMIPHYKDR

-704 YAPEW
+704 YAPDW

-743 MHPWYSREDKPEYP
+743 MHPWYSRVDKPVYP

-782 KTALDHLKLKATLK
+782 KTALDHLKLTALLK
-796 TTGQSGLHVY
+796 TTGQSGLHIY

-861 TLAGPYSVRPAI
+861 TLAGPYSVRPAL
-873 RAPVSAPIAWNEL
+873 RAPVSTPIAWKEL
-886 DDPRLRPDRWTIKT
+886 DDPRLRPDKWTIQT

-906 QVGDLFHEALTLHQR
+906 EVGDLFHDALTVRQR

>member
-15 SKTPEPKGAPDPK
+15 SKTPEPKGTPEPS
-28 AGNRFV
+28 GQNRFV

-65 LNPAERRLAAHVE
+65 LNPAEKRLAAHVE
-78 DHPVDYYDFEGTI
+78 DHPVSYYDFEGTI

-100 VMVWDWGTYE
+100 VMIWDWGTFE
-110 LEEATPAES
+110 LEESTPAES

-129 HGVRLS
+129 NGVRLC
-135 GRYALVRTRSDKD
+135 GRYALVRTRSEKD

-154 KDEAADPN
+154 KDECAQAD
-162 FDIEKFD
+162 FDIETFT

-188 WSSRR
+188 WSSSRA
-193 DEGGGGLINLANA
+193 EGEGGLINLANA
-206 EKGPMPRTLDPMK
+206 EKGPMPKSLDPMK
-219 AQLVDAAFDDDRWLF
+219 AQLVAEPFDNERWLF
-234 EVKWDGIRLVSFIDD
+234 EVKWDGIRLISFIDN

-256 RAGRSVDAEYPQL
+256 RRGRIVDAEYPQL
-269 QAVSRLVNARQAVLD
+269 QAISGVVKAKQAVLD
-284 GEVVVLDAQGRP
+284 GEIVALDEEGRP
-296 SFQLLQNRSTE
+296 SFQLLQNRD
-307 SARMQYLVFDI
+307 RDPVPLLYVVFDV
-318 VYFDG
+318 VYADG

-335 RLLRDVVR
+335 RLLRNLFADT
-343 DSALLKYSD
+343 ALMKYSE
-352 HVLGQGKAFFK
+352 HVIGEGTAFFK
-363 AAQQNQLEGIV
+363 AAKQKRLEGIV

-379 STYQPGIRSSAWLKI
+379 SPYQPGVRSSAWLKI
-394 KAKRTQDVVIGGFT
+394 KAVLQQEVVIGGFT
-408 APRNSRKHFGAIL
+408 APRASRKYFGALL
-421 VGVYDD
+421 VGVYED
-427 GKLVY
+427 GKFVFT
-432 AGHTGGGFDEKTL
+432 GHVGGGFDERTL
-445 ASLSGRM
+445 AELYKLM
-452 KPLITKDPPFTGA
+452 KPLIVKSPPFSG
-465 PPRTNEKPTWV
+465 PPPHANEKPTWV
-476 KPQLVAEVKFAE
+476 KPVLVVEVKFTE

-493 VMRMPVFLGLRDDID
+493 VMRQPVFLGLRDDVD
-508 PKSVQREQPRDA
+508 PREVRRELPGDTA
-520 DRETAQAEALALSP
+520 RETSRAKATAGAEAH
-534 TVGPRKPAAKA
+534 PAAKSARPRARVARKTSTRA
-545 ARKMAGSRAKV
+545 ARP
-556 AKRTSTTRRTSTAKR
+556 TETAPRKAA
-571 TSTVRRTSATVRTPA
+571 AT
-586 RKPATSAADLPDTP
+586 DIPDTP
-600 LSKAAARIAKQQ
+600 LSRAAAQIAKQL
-612 GTRLRGATAAE
+612 GTRIRGATASE
-623 LHALDAMPKEGN
+623 LRALDAIQKEGN
-635 WEIGGRVVHLT
+635 WEIDGRVVRLT

-652 FPEDKYS
+652 FPEDRYT

-670 APVMIPYYSRR
+670 APVMIPHYKDR

-689 DGIHGKSYWVKDKPD
+689 DGIHGKSYWVKDKPA
-704 YAPEW
+704 YAPDW

-743 MHPWYSREDKPEYP
+743 MHPWYSRVDKPEYP

-782 KTALDHLKLKATLK
+782 KSALDHLELKALLK
-796 TTGQSGLHVY
+796 TTGQTGLHVY

-820 FVAKLAHT
+820 FVAKLAHM

-838 EVWEVRRRT
+838 EVWEVKRRT
-847 GKIRIDYTQNVINK
+847 GKIRIDYTQNVMNK

-873 RAPVSAPIAWNEL
+873 HAPVSTPIAWKEL
-886 DDPRLRPDRWTIKT
+886 DDPRLRPDKWTIKT

-906 QVGDLFHEALTLHQR
+906 EVGDLFHDALTLHQR
-921 LPAL
+921 LPAI

>member
-15 SKTPEPKGAPDPK
+15 SKTPEPKGAPDPS

-42 LHYDFRLEMDGV
+42 LHYDFRLEMEGV

-78 DHPVDYYDFEGTI
+78 DHPVSYYDFEGTI

-119 LRRGEVKFRL
+119 LKRGEVKFRL
-129 HGVRLS
+129 HGARLS

-154 KDEAADPN
+154 KDEAADPS
-162 FDIEKFD
+162 FAIEKFD

-206 EKGPMPRTLDPMK
+206 EKGAMPRTLDPMK
-219 AQLVDAAFDDDRWLF
+219 AQLVGEAFDDDRWLF
-234 EVKWDGIRLVSFIDD
+234 EVKWDGIRLVSFIDA

-256 RAGRSVDAEYPQL
+256 RAGRIVDAEYPQL
-269 QAVSRLVNARQAVLD
+269 QAISRLVNARQAVLD
-284 GEVVVLDAQGRP
+284 GEVVVVDDEGRP
-296 SFQLLQNRSTE
+296 SFQLLQNRGTE
-307 SARMQYLVFDI
+307 PRPMQYMVFDI

-363 AAQQNQLEGIV
+363 AAQQKRLEGIV
-374 AKLRD
+374 AKRRD
-379 STYQPGIRSSAWLKI
+379 SPYQPGVRSSAWLKV
-394 KAKRTQDVVIGGFT
+394 KAVLQQEVVIGGFT
-408 APRNSRKHFGAIL
+408 APRASRKYFGALI

-432 AGHTGGGFDEKTL
+432 TGHTGGGFDERTL
-445 ASLSGRM
+445 AQLDKLM
-452 KPLITKDPPFTGA
+452 KPLIIKDPPFSG
-465 PPRTNEKPTWV
+465 PPPHANEKPTWV
-476 KPQLVAEVKFAE
+476 KPELVAEVKFAE

-493 VMRMPVFLGLRDDID
+493 VMRQPVFLGLRDDV
-508 PKSVQREQPRDA
+508 KPRDVHRELPGKA
-520 DRETAQAEALALSP
+520 DRERARAKSAP
-534 TVGPRKPAAKA
+534 KPAAKKPA
-545 ARKMAGSRAKV
+545 TKPARARATPKVKV
-556 AKRTSTTRRTSTAKR
+556 AKRTSTPTRTR
-571 TSTVRRTSATVRTPA
+571 SATRAPA
-586 RKPATSAADLPDTP
+586 QSAAELPNTP
-600 LSKAAARIAKQQ
+600 LSKAAARIAKQL
-612 GTRLRGATAAE
+612 GTKVRGASAAE
-623 LHALDAMPKEGN
+623 LEALEAIPKEGN
-635 WEIGGRVVHLT
+635 WQIGGRTVHLT
-646 NLDKLL
+646 NLDKVL
-652 FPEDKYS
+652 FPEDRYS

-670 APVMIPYYSRR
+670 APIMIPYYSRR

-704 YAPEW
+704 YAPDW
-709 IPTFRYQDQKSLKD
+709 IPTFRYRDQKSLKD

-743 MHPWYSREDKPEYP
+743 MHPWYSRVDKPEYP

-769 ATFKDVIAVAKVV
+769 ATFDDVIAVAKVI
-782 KTALDHLKLKATLK
+782 KSALDHLKLKAVLK

-813 TLDESRG
+813 TLEESRG
-820 FVAKLAHT
+820 FVAKLAHM

-833 PDKVT
+833 PDRVT
-838 EVWEVRRRT
+838 EVWEVKRRT

-873 RAPVSAPIAWNEL
+873 RAPVSVPIAWKEL

-900 LGDRLL
+900 VGDRL
-906 QVGDLFHEALTLHQR
+906 QEVGDLFHDALTLHQR
-921 LPAL
+921 LPAI

>member
-15 SKTPEPKGAPDPK
+15 SKTPEPKGTPEPH
-28 AGNRFV
+28 GQNRFV

-65 LNPAERRLAAHVE
+65 LNPAEKRLAAHVE
-78 DHPVDYYDFEGTI
+78 DHPVSYYDFEGTI

-100 VMVWDWGTYE
+100 VMIWDWGTYE
-110 LEEATPAES
+110 LEESTPAES

-129 HGVRLS
+129 NGVRLK
-135 GRYALVRTRSDKD
+135 GRYALVRTRSEKD

-162 FDIEKFD
+162 FDIETFT

-176 TKEEIEQGKDAV
+176 TKDEIEQGKDAV
-188 WSSRR
+188 WSSSRA
-193 DEGGGGLINLANA
+193 EGEGGLINLANA
-206 EKGPMPRTLDPMK
+206 EKGPMPKSLDPMK
-219 AQLVDAAFDDDRWLF
+219 AELVDDPFDNDRWLF
-234 EVKWDGIRLVSFIDD
+234 EVKWDGIRLISFIDN

-256 RAGRSVDAEYPQL
+256 RAGRVVDSEYPQL
-269 QAVSRLVNARQAVLD
+269 QAISRIVKASQAVLD
-284 GEVVVLDAQGRP
+284 GEIVALDEEGRP
-296 SFQLLQNRSTE
+296 SFQLLQNRDKDPTPL
-307 SARMQYLVFDI
+307 QYVVFDL
-318 VYFDG
+318 VYADG

-335 RLLRDVVR
+335 RLLRNLFTDTPP
-343 DSALLKYSD
+343 LKYSE
-352 HVLGQGKAFFK
+352 HVIGEGKAFYT
-363 AAQQNQLEGIV
+363 AAKQKRLEGIV

-379 STYQPGIRSSAWLKI
+379 SSYQPGVRSSAWLKI
-394 KAKRTQDVVIGGFT
+394 KAVLEQDVVIGGFT
-408 APRNSRKHFGAIL
+408 APRHSRKYFGALL
-421 VGVYDD
+421 VGVYED
-427 GKLVY
+427 GKFVY
-432 AGHTGGGFDEKTL
+432 TGHVGGGFDERTL
-445 ASLSGRM
+445 AELNKLM
-452 KPLITKDPPFTGA
+452 KPLIVKSAPFSGT
-465 PPRTNEKPTWV
+465 PPRGNEKPTWV
-476 KPQLVAEVKFAE
+476 KPVLVARVKFAE

-493 VMRMPVFLGLRDDID
+493 VMRMPVFLGLRDDVD
-508 PKSVQREQPRDA
+508 PREVHRELPSDTA
-520 DRETAQAEALALSP
+520 RETARAKP
-534 TVGPRKPAAKA
+534 TARPAGKPAARAATQNVRVARKTSRGKSRDPDNGTSRA
-545 ARKMAGSRAKV
+545 AR
-556 AKRTSTTRRTSTAKR
+556 
-571 TSTVRRTSATVRTPA
+571 ATVAVP
-586 RKPATSAADLPDTP
+586 RKATVVDIPNTP
-600 LSKAAARIAKQQ
+600 LSRAAAQIAKKL
-612 GTRLRGATAAE
+612 GTRIRGATASE
-623 LHALDAMPKEGN
+623 LKALDAIPKEGN

-646 NLDKLL
+646 NLDKIL
-652 FPEDKYS
+652 FPEDRYT

-670 APVMIPYYSRR
+670 APVMIPHYKDR

-689 DGIHGKSYWVKDKPD
+689 DGIHGKSYWVKDKPA

-743 MHPWYSREDKPEYP
+743 MHPWYSRVDKPEYP

-782 KTALDHLKLKATLK
+782 KSALDHLKLKALLK
-796 TTGQSGLHVY
+796 TTGQSGLHIY

-813 TLDESRG
+813 TLDESRA
-820 FVAKLAHT
+820 FVAKLAHM

-838 EVWEVRRRT
+838 EVWEVKRRT

-873 RAPVSAPIAWNEL
+873 HAPVSTPVAWKEL
-886 DDPRLRPDRWTIKT
+886 DDPRLRPDKWTIKT

-906 QVGDLFHEALTLHQR
+906 EVGDLFYDALTVRQR
-921 LPAL
+921 LPAI

>member
-15 SKTPEPKGAPDPK
+15 SKTPEPKGSPEPK
-28 AGNRFV
+28 GQNRFV

-65 LNPAERRLAAHVE
+65 LNPAEKRLAAHVE
-78 DHPVDYYDFEGTI
+78 DHPVSYYDFEGTI

-100 VMVWDWGTYE
+100 VMIWDWGTFE
-110 LEEATPAES
+110 LEESTPAES
-119 LRRGEVKFRL
+119 LQRGEVKFRL
-129 HGVRLS
+129 KGVRLC
-135 GRYALVRTRSDKD
+135 GRYALVRTRSEKD

-154 KDEAADPN
+154 KDECTDPN

-193 DEGGGGLINLANA
+193 EEGHGGLINLANA
-206 EKGPMPRTLDPMK
+206 EKGPMPKSLEPMK
-219 AQLVDAAFDDDRWLF
+219 AQLVEKPFDDDRWLF

-249 GKVSLQT
+249 GKVTLQT
-256 RAGRSVDAEYPQL
+256 RAGRIVDAEYPQL
-269 QAVSRLVNARQAVLD
+269 QAISRFVNARQAVLD
-284 GEVVVLDAQGRP
+284 GEVVVLDEEGRP
-296 SFQLLQNRSTE
+296 SFQLLQNRGKE
-307 SARMQYLVFDI
+307 SRPMQYQVFDV

-323 QRLFK
+323 QQLFK

-335 RLLRDVVR
+335 RLLHDIVR
-343 DSALLKYSD
+343 DSGVLQYSD
-352 HVLGQGKAFFK
+352 HVLAQGKAFFK
-363 AAQQNQLEGIV
+363 AAQEKRLEGIV

-379 STYQPGIRSSAWLKI
+379 SSYQPGVRSSAWLKI
-394 KAKRTQDVVIGGFT
+394 KAHLQQEVVIGGFT
-408 APRNSRKHFGAIL
+408 EPRASRKYFGSLL
-421 VGVYDD
+421 VGVYEN

-432 AGHTGGGFDEKTL
+432 TGHVGGGFDEKTL
-445 ASLSGRM
+445 ADVYKLM
-452 KPLITKDPPFTGA
+452 KPLIVKQAPFSGT
-465 PPRTNEKPTWV
+465 PPRGNEKPTWV
-476 KPQLVAEVKFAE
+476 KPVLVAEVKFAE

-493 VMRMPVFLGLRDDID
+493 VMRQPVFLGLRDDVD
-508 PKSVQREQPRDA
+508 PREVRREQPQ
-520 DRETAQAEALALSP
+520 ETEHATRQAKKTAVPAGRPRARASTTSRTPPP
-534 TVGPRKPAAKA
+534 TVALKA
-545 ARKMAGSRAKV
+545 VRAPVRTSARAT
-556 AKRTSTTRRTSTAKR
+556 TSTTRSTRA
-571 TSTVRRTSATVRTPA
+571 
-586 RKPATSAADLPDTP
+586 SAAAGVPDTP
-600 LSKAAARIAKQQ
+600 LSRAAARIATQLK
-612 GTRLRGATAAE
+612 TNIRGATAAE
-623 LHALDAMPKEGN
+623 LMALDAIAREGD
-635 WEIGGRVVHLT
+635 WQIGGRTVHLT

-652 FPEDKYS
+652 FPEDRYS

-670 APVMIPYYSRR
+670 APVMIPYYKDR

-704 YAPEW
+704 YAPDW

-743 MHPWYSREDKPEYP
+743 MHPWYSRVDKPEYP

-769 ATFKDVIAVAKVV
+769 ATFKDVIAVAKVL
-782 KTALDHLKLKATLK
+782 KTALDHLKLTAMLK
-796 TTGQSGLHVY
+796 TTGQSGLHIY

-820 FVAKLAHT
+820 FVAKLSHM

-833 PDKVT
+833 PEKVT
-838 EVWEVRRRT
+838 EVWEVKRRT

-861 TLAGPYSVRPAI
+861 TLAGPYSVRPAP
-873 RAPVSAPIAWNEL
+873 RAPVSAPIAWKEL
-886 DDPRLRPDRWTIKT
+886 DDPRLRPDKWTIQT

-906 QVGDLFHEALTLHQR
+906 EVGDLFHDALTLRQR
-921 LPAL
+921 LPAI

>member
-15 SKTPEPKGAPDPK
+15 SKTPEPKGSPEPQ
-28 AGNRFV
+28 GQNRFV

-65 LNPAERRLAAHVE
+65 LNPAEKRLAAHVE
-78 DHPVDYYDFEGTI
+78 DHPVSYYDFEGTI

-100 VMVWDWGTYE
+100 VMIWDWGTFE
-110 LEEATPAES
+110 LEESTPAES
-119 LRRGEVKFRL
+119 LKRGEVKFRL
-129 HGVRLS
+129 NGVRLR

-162 FDIEKFD
+162 FNIEKFD

-193 DEGGGGLINLANA
+193 EEGQGGLINLAYA
-206 EKGPMPRTLDPMK
+206 EKGPMPKTLEPMK
-219 AQLVDAAFDDDRWLF
+219 AQMVDKPFDDDRWLF
-234 EVKWDGIRLVSFIDD
+234 EVKWDGIRLVSFIDE
-249 GKVSLQT
+249 GNVTLQT
-256 RAGRSVDAEYPQL
+256 RAGRIVDAEYPQL
-269 QAVSRLVNARQAVLD
+269 QAISRLVNARQAILD
-284 GEVVVLDAQGRP
+284 GEIVALDEEGRP
-296 SFQLLQNRSTE
+296 SFQLLQNRGKE
-307 SARMQYLVFDI
+307 EHPMQYVVFDI

-335 RLLRDVVR
+335 RLLRDIVR
-343 DSALLKYSD
+343 DGGILKYSD
-352 HVLGQGKAFFK
+352 HVLGQGQAFFK
-363 AAQQNQLEGIV
+363 AAQQKRLEGIV

-379 STYQPGIRSSAWLKI
+379 SPYQPAVRSSAWLKI
-394 KAKRTQDVVIGGFT
+394 KAHLQQEVVIGGFT
-408 APRNSRKHFGAIL
+408 APRASRKYFGALI
-421 VGVYDD
+421 VGVYED

-432 AGHTGGGFDEKTL
+432 TGHVGGGFDERTL
-445 ASLSGRM
+445 AELYKLM
-452 KPLITKDPPFTGA
+452 KPLIVKQPPFSGT
-465 PPRTNEKPTWV
+465 PPRGNEKPTWV
-476 KPQLVAEVKFAE
+476 KPVLLAEVKFAE

-493 VMRMPVFLGLRDDID
+493 VMRQPVFLGLRDDID
-508 PKSVQREQPRDA
+508 PREVRREQPLKTEK
-520 DRETAQAEALALSP
+520 ET
-534 TVGPRKPAAKA
+534 
-545 ARKMAGSRAKV
+545 SRAKKT
-556 AKRTSTTRRTSTAKR
+556 AAPAARSRATTSTTTRKPPPTVALKAVWAPARPSARTKTAPTRAKR
-571 TSTVRRTSATVRTPA
+571 ASTPA
-586 RKPATSAADLPDTP
+586 DIPDTP
-600 LSKAAARIAKQQ
+600 LSRAAARIAQQ
-612 GTRLRGATAAE
+612 LKTDIRGASAAE
-623 LHALDAMPKEGN
+623 LEALDAIPKEGD
-635 WEIGGRVVHLT
+635 WQIGGRTVHLT

-652 FPEDKYS
+652 FPEDRFS

-670 APVMIPYYSRR
+670 APVMIRHYKDR

-689 DGIHGKSYWVKDKPD
+689 DGIHGKSYWVKDKPG

-709 IPTFRYQDQKSLKD
+709 IPTFRYRDQKSLKD

-743 MHPWYSREDKPEYP
+743 MHPWYSRVDKPEYP

-782 KTALDHLKLKATLK
+782 KTALDHLKLTALLK
-796 TTGQSGLHVY
+796 TTGQSGLHIY

-820 FVAKLAHT
+820 FVAKLSHT

-838 EVWEVRRRT
+838 EVWEVKRRT
-847 GKIRIDYTQNVINK
+847 GKIRIDYTQNVMNK
-861 TLAGPYSVRPAI
+861 TLAGPYSVRPAL
-873 RAPVSAPIAWNEL
+873 RAPVSTPIAWKEL
-886 DDPRLRPDRWTIKT
+886 DDPRLRPDKWTIQT

-906 QVGDLFHEALTLHQR
+906 EVGDLFHDALTVRQR